1 MKEEQEIKAK
11 ESILYLDYIFTN
23 QKPFFNKIVIENK
36 EYSFE
41 EAKNKNLEITFSD
54 IEKELGKILKMA
66 LKHPYGQKD
75 HNFEMISGI
84 NTGILFP
91 GIGKTCDIIFSKNE
105 TYKVEIYSIIF
116 GERKEFNIKN
126 KRLLLINFN
135 DEYILKINGILT
147 TNQIMSSCSEGESS
161 QISVADLQK
170 RIFLYKAIS
179 SPQFDS
185 FF

>member
-1 MKEEQEIKAK
+1 MEEEIKTE
-11 ESILYLDYIFTN
+11 ESILFLDYIFTN
-23 QKPFFNKIVIENK
+23 QKPCFIKIIIENK
-36 EYSFE
+36 DYAFE
-41 EAKNKNLEITFSD
+41 EVIHKNLEITFNE
-54 IEKELGKILKMA
+54 IEKELGFKILKMTF
-66 LKHPYGQKD
+66 KYPYGQKD

-126 KRLLLINFN
+126 KKLLLINFN
-135 DEYILKINGILT
+135 DEYILKINGILI

-170 RIFLYKAIS
+170 KNIS
-179 SPQFDS
+179 I
-185 FF
+185 